1 MQWPDHVE
9 KDLSEKI
16 EKAKA
21 QLPESVFPYIKEE
34 DIGMLAKAAPVFG
47 PQLYLDP
54 DLVAAMD
61 DDFDYLDPNNEL
73 EDNFIELAKGVA
85 SDQGFDSND
94 ESDYDSEEMEDVVS
108 LNGSDGSFTKEETKS
123 RFTNY
128 SMTSSVMRR
137 NEQLSLLDERFEKV
151 LLITCFTSDKI

>member
-9 KDLSEKI
+9 RDLAERI
-16 EKAKA
+16 ERAKT
-21 QLPESVFPYIKEE
+21 QLPESVFPSINEE
-34 DIGMLAKAAPVFG
+34 ETGMLARAAPVYG
-47 PQLYLDP
+47 PQLHLDP

-61 DDFDYLDPNNEL
+61 DDFDYLNPDNQL
-73 EDNFIELAKGVA
+73 EDNFIELANGLA
-85 SDQGFDSND
+85 SDHELDA
-94 ESDYDSEEMEDVVS
+94 SDKSHTDSEETDVS
-108 LNGSDGSFTKEETKS
+108 SDDGSGRSFGKEETKS

-151 LLITCFTSDKI
+151 VY